1 MPNKGFLFLIAN
13 SFSVSTNPL
22 ILLRESTQLLNDPY
36 PGKTIL
42 SLNLIFFI
50 SEVTS
55 SFTLLLATSVKEL
68 MTELILP
75 DW

>member
-1 MPNKGFLFLIAN
+1 MITN
-13 SFSVSTNPL
+13 SFNVSTNPSML
-22 ILLRESTQLLNDPY
+22 FNESTQLLNDPW

-42 SLNLIFFI
+42 SLNLIFLI

-55 SFTLLLATSVKEL
+55 RLTLPLAISVKEL
-68 MTELILP
+68 ITELILP

>member
-1 MPNKGFLFLIAN
+1 MNLDQVKQFYHL
-13 SFSVSTNPL
+13 
-22 ILLRESTQLLNDPY
+22 D
-36 PGKTIL
+36 
-42 SLNLIFFI
+42 LIFLI

-55 SFTLLLATSVKEL
+55 KLTLPLATSVKEL

>member
-1 MPNKGFLFLIAN
+1 VIAN
-13 SFSVSTNPL
+13 SFNVSTNPL
-22 ILLRESTQLLNDPY
+22 ILLSESTQLLKEPC

-42 SLNLIFFI
+42 SLDLIFFI

-55 SFTLLLATSVKEL
+55 KLTLPLATSVKEL

>member
-1 MPNKGFLFLIAN
+1 MIAK
-13 SFSVSTNPL
+13 SFSVSTNPE
-22 ILLRESTQLLNDPY
+22 ILVKESTQLLNDPC

-42 SLNLIFFI
+42 SQDLILLI

-55 SFTLLLATSVKEL
+55 KLTLPLATSVKEF

-75 DW
+75 DC

>member
-1 MPNKGFLFLIAN
+1 MVAN
-13 SFSVSTNPL
+13 SLSASTNTL
-22 ILLRESTQLLNDPY
+22 ILLRDSTQLLNEPW
-36 PGKTIL
+36 PGRTIL
-42 SLNLIFFI
+42 SLDFIFLI

-55 SFTLLLATSVKEL
+55 KLNLSLATSVKEL

>member
-1 MPNKGFLFLIAN
+1 MTTN
-13 SFSVSTNPL
+13 SFSVSTNPF
-22 ILLRESTQLLNDPY
+22 IPLRESTQVLNEPW
-36 PGKTIL
+36 PGNTIL
-42 SLNLIFFI
+42 SHDLIFLI

-55 SFTLLLATSVKEL
+55 RLTLSLATSVKEL

>member
-1 MPNKGFLFLIAN
+1 MIAN
-13 SFSVSTNPL
+13 SLSASTNPL
-22 ILLRESTQLLNDPY
+22 ILLRESTQLLNEPW
-36 PGKTIL
+36 PGRTIL
-42 SLNLIFFI
+42 SLDFIFLI

-55 SFTLLLATSVKEL
+55 KLTLSLATSVKEL